1 MLSVSPVSSVN
12 FRSSQIDLAAPGKYS
27 NPVSSDQ
34 VSVVDG
40 SPKKKSR
47 KFLKTVLGL
56 AAAAAVLVALPKL
69 FPKAI
74 KVLSA
79 EEKEGAKFM
88 QKVAHYLASA
98 GEVMG
103 KYTYEPIA
111 NLFKKAHKE

>member
-27 NPVSSDQ
+27 NPVSPEQ
-34 VSVVDG
+34 SVVAENA
-40 SPKKKSR
+40 PKKKSR

-56 AAAAAVLVALPKL
+56 VATAAVLVALPKL
-69 FPKAI
+69 FPIAI

-88 QKVAHYLASA
+88 QKAAHYLASA
-98 GEVMG
+98 GKVIG

-111 NLFKKAHKE
+111 KLFKKAPKS